1 MLRRI
6 ATYTNVDGHTYC
18 QFKYYSGDHYQFAA
32 ITSVALTY
40 YYYQKEQATGSL
52 NKTSVIQGNQIN
64 VTINS
69 ADRCPDFTYKVKW
82 YRDDDHQTTV
92 DYGGDGL
99 NNLVKTFTVPSN
111 WPVGAATATIYTYYN
126 NEQIDSGYSLSFTI
140 NVDPN
145 RVLPT
150 YDDFT
155 VTLVN
160 DRTLLQEW
168 GVYVQG
174 YSKCRLVITNPDP
187 EIDEDTTK
195 AGATIKDIYLRCGS

>member
-1 MLRRI
+1 MRRI

-18 QFKYYSGDHYQFAA
+18 QFKYYSGGLYQFAA

-40 YYYQKEQATGSL
+40 YYYQKEQAAGSL

-174 YSKCRLVITNPDP
+174 YSRCRLVITNPDP